1 MLFFLETEV
10 VKLTKIYTR
19 TGDQGETSLSDG
31 SRVRKDTPR
40 VRAIGAVDEANSAIG
55 LARLHVGDQVD
66 KSLSRIQNDL
76 FDLGADISTPEG
88 KPEEKALRITASQV
102 TWLETEI
109 DLMNTELSP
118 LNSFILPAG
127 SEASSHLHLARAI
140 VRQAESLTVTL
151 TANEAANEE
160 ALKYLN
166 RLSDYLFVLAR
177 FLNQKG
183 AKDVLWVPGENRKN

>member
-1 MLFFLETEV
+1 V

-40 VRAIGAVDEANSAIG
+40 VRAIGAVDEANSALG

-109 DLMNTELSP
+109 DLMNTELSF
-118 LNSFILPAG
+118 LTSFILPAG
-127 SEASSHLHLARAI
+127 SEASSYLHLARAI
-140 VRQAESLTVTL
+140 VRRAESLTVTL

>member
-1 MLFFLETEV
+1 M

-19 TGDQGETSLSDG
+19 TGDRGKTSLSDG
-31 SRVRKDTPR
+31 SRVSKDTPR
-40 VRAIGAVDEANSAIG
+40 VKAIGAVDEANSAIG
-55 LARLHVGDQVD
+55 LARLHAWDQVD

-76 FDLGADISTPEG
+76 FDLGADISTPKG
-88 KPEEKALRITASQV
+88 KPEQKSLRITTSQV

-118 LNSFILPAG
+118 LNSFILPGG
-127 SEASSHLHLARAI
+127 SAVSSHLHLARAI
-140 VRQAESLTVTL
+140 VRRAESSAVAL
-151 TANEAANEE
+151 AASEAVNEE

-177 FLNQKG
+177 LLNQKG
-183 AKDVLWVPGENRKN
+183 AKDVLWVPGGNRKN